1 MHLWM
6 MRKADA
12 GGSQGQKE
20 DIGMNIGQAK
30 QDIKDTVR
38 LYLKKDE
45 FGEYRIPVVRQR
57 PIFLVGAP
65 GIGKTAIME
74 QIAQELQIALVSYS
88 MTHHT
93 RQSALGLPVICHR
106 EYEGKEY
113 DVSEYT
119 MSEIIASVYDVMR
132 ESGLKEGILFL
143 DEINCVSETLAPS
156 MLQFL
161 QYKVFGGHRVPEGW
175 VIVTAG
181 NPKEYNRSVREF
193 DVVTLDRLKVLN
205 VEADY
210 EAWKAYADKEGLHRA
225 VLNYLELKKQDFY
238 LMEMTAKGRA
248 YVTARGWEDLS
259 QMLFLYEEES
269 LAVTEELVGQYLNH
283 DRVVREFMAYYDLYC
298 KYKKDYHVG
307 EILKGSVSEDMRR
320 KAKDAPF
327 DERISLLGMLTD
339 KMDGLLRDRME
350 QTDYLENLLQVLK
363 HVKTQ
368 MGVSGNAAGKEQ
380 GGRSGEEALSVQIA
394 ARERL
399 MASLS
404 AANALSAED
413 KRMHQRVLLF
423 LREQKRK
430 MLLSE
435 NASISDAAGEKQF
448 ALIRSEFE
456 KETALA
462 KQETAQAKQCLH
474 NLFVFVEETFADGN
488 ELLLLVTH
496 MTVTDC
502 CAGFVARFG
511 CEDYERHSKEMML
524 GEREDALL
532 REMEELEL

>member
-1 MHLWM
+1 
-6 MRKADA
+6 
-12 GGSQGQKE
+12 
-20 DIGMNIGQAK
+20 MNIGQAK
-30 QDIKDTVR
+30 KDIKNTVR

-93 RQSALGLPVICHR
+93 RQSALGLPAICRR

-113 DVSEYT
+113 EVSEYT
-119 MSEIIASVYDVMR
+119 MSEIIASVYKVMR

-181 NPKEYNRSVREF
+181 NPKEYNRSAREF

-225 VLNYLELKKQDFY
+225 ILNYLEIKKQDFY
-238 LMEMTAKGRA
+238 VMEMTAKGRS

-259 QMLFLYEEES
+259 QMLLLYEEES
-269 LAVTEELVGQYLNH
+269 LPVTEELIAQYLGH
-283 DRVVREFMAYYDLYC
+283 ERVVREFMAYYDLYC
-298 KYKKDYHVG
+298 KYKKDYHVD
-307 EILKGSVSEDMRR
+307 EILQGEASEEMCQR
-320 KAKDAPF
+320 AAGAPF

-339 KMDGLLRDRME
+339 RMDGFIRDCME
-350 QTDYLENLLQVLK
+350 KTDYLENLMKVLK
-363 HVKTQ
+363 NVKRQ
-368 MGVSGNAAGKEQ
+368 IESISV
-380 GGRSGEEALSVQIA
+380 EEALSVQIT

-404 AANALSAED
+404 SANALSSED
-413 KRMHQRVLLF
+413 KRLHQRVLFF
-423 LREQKRK
+423 LREQKRCL
-430 MLLSE
+430 LLSGTPGQCE
-435 NASISDAAGEKQF
+435 AAKEEAF
-448 ALIRSEFE
+448 AQIREAFE
-456 KETALA
+456 KEASCA
-462 KQETAQAKQCLH
+462 KRETAGTKEKLH
-474 NLFVFVEETFADGN
+474 HLFGFVEQSFRDGN

-496 MTVTDC
+496 MTVTES
-502 CAGFVARFG
+502 CAGFIARFG
-511 CEDYERHSKEMML
+511 CEDYERHSGELMIGERREELLKEM
-524 GEREDALL
+524 EAL
-532 REMEELEL
+532 EI

>member
-1 MHLWM
+1 
-6 MRKADA
+6 
-12 GGSQGQKE
+12 
-20 DIGMNIGQAK
+20 MNIGQAK

-65 GIGKTAIME
+65 GIGKTAVME
-74 QIAQELQIALVSYS
+74 QIAQELRIALVSYS

-93 RQSALGLPVICHR
+93 RQSALGLPVICRR
-106 EYEGKEY
+106 EYEGREY

-119 MSEIIASVYDVMR
+119 MSEIIASVYEVMR

-193 DVVTLDRLKVLN
+193 DVVTLDRLKVLR

-210 EAWKAYADKEGLHRA
+210 EAWKGYAEKEGLHRA

-269 LAVTEELVGQYLNH
+269 LTVTEELAAQYLGH
-283 DRVVREFMAYYDLYC
+283 ERIVREFTAYYDLYC
-298 KYKKDYHVG
+298 KYKKDYPVD
-307 EILKGSVSEDMRR
+307 EILQGSVSEGTRG
-320 KAKDAPF
+320 KAAAAPF
-327 DERISLLGMLTD
+327 DERLSLLGMLTD
-339 KMDGLLRDRME
+339 KTDGMLKDCME
-350 QTDYLENLLQVLK
+350 KTDYLENLLQVLK

-368 MGVSGNAAGKEQ
+368 MGIPAEQ
-380 GGRSGEEALSVQIA
+380 GQQGHGGISAAEALSIQIT

-399 MASLS
+399 LDSLS
-404 AANALSAED
+404 AAHALSAED
-413 KRMHQRVLLF
+413 KRMHNRVLLF
-423 LREQKRK
+423 LREQKR
-430 MLLSE
+430 E
-435 NASISDAAGEKQF
+435 AEQF
-448 ALIRSEFE
+448 AALKSAFE
-456 KETALA
+456 KEAACA
-462 KQETAQAKQCLH
+462 KLETAQAKQCIH
-474 NLFVFVEETFADGN
+474 NLFSFVEQVFADGN

-496 MTVTDC
+496 MTVTES

-511 CEDYERHSKEMML
+511 CEDYERHSKELML
-524 GEREDALL
+524 DERRASLL
-532 REMEELEL
+532 RELEELEL

>member
-1 MHLWM
+1 
-6 MRKADA
+6 
-12 GGSQGQKE
+12 
-20 DIGMNIGQAK
+20 MNIGQAK

-38 LYLKKDE
+38 LYLKKDV

-74 QIAQELQIALVSYS
+74 QIAQELHIALVSYS

-119 MSEIIASVYDVMR
+119 MSEIIASVYEVMR

-181 NPKEYNRSVREF
+181 NPKEYNRSAREF
-193 DVVTLDRLKVLN
+193 DVVTLDRLKVLS

-210 EAWKAYADKEGLHRA
+210 EAWKNYAEKEGLHRA

-269 LAVTEELVGQYLNH
+269 LAVTEELVGQYLSH
-283 DRVVREFMAYYDLYC
+283 ERVVREFMAYYDLYC
-298 KYKKDYHVG
+298 KYKKDYHIS
-307 EILKGSVSEDMRR
+307 EILQGSASEDMRK
-320 KAKDAPF
+320 KAENAPF

-339 KMDGLLRDRME
+339 QTDGMLRDCME
-350 QTDYLENLLQVLK
+350 KTDYLENLLQVLR

-368 MGVSGNAAGKEQ
+368 MGIPAEQQGRGAASDEHTASGRGGISAA
-380 GGRSGEEALSVQIA
+380 EAISIQIA

-399 MASLS
+399 LASLS

-413 KRMHQRVLLF
+413 KRMHQRVLVF
-423 LREQKRK
+423 LREQKK
-430 MLLSE
+430 NLLL
-435 NASISDAAGEKQF
+435 AGEPSVAEEQF
-448 ALIRSEFE
+448 AAVRRAFE
-456 KETALA
+456 QEAACA
-462 KQETAQAKQCLH
+462 KQETAQAKQCLYH
-474 NLFVFVEETFADGN
+474 LFSFVEQVFADGN

-511 CEDYERHSKEMML
+511 CEDYERHSKELML
-524 GEREDALL
+524 SERREALL

>member
-1 MHLWM
+1 
-6 MRKADA
+6 
-12 GGSQGQKE
+12 
-20 DIGMNIGQAK
+20 MNIGQAK
-30 QDIKDTVR
+30 KDIKDTVR

-45 FGEYRIPVVRQR
+45 FGNYRIPVVRQR

-119 MSEIIASVYDVMR
+119 MSEIIASVYEVMR
-132 ESGLKEGILFL
+132 ESGFKEGILFL

-181 NPKEYNRSVREF
+181 NPKEYNRSAREF
-193 DVVTLDRLKVLN
+193 DVVTLDRLKILN

-210 EAWKAYADKEGLHRA
+210 EAWKTYADKEGLHRA
-225 VLNYLELKKQDFY
+225 ILNYLELKKQDFY
-238 LMEMTAKGRA
+238 VMEMTAKGRS

-269 LAVTEELVGQYLNH
+269 LPVTEELAAQYLGH
-283 DRVVREFMAYYDLYC
+283 ERVVREFMAYYDLYC
-298 KYKKDYHVG
+298 KYKKDYPVA
-307 EILKGSVSEDMRR
+307 EILQNGASEQMRL
-320 KAKDAPF
+320 KAAKSAF

-339 KMDGLLRDRME
+339 QADCMLRECME
-350 QTDYLENLLQVLK
+350 KTDYLENLMQVLK
-363 HVKTQ
+363 NVKRQ
-368 MGVSGNAAGKEQ
+368 IQEAVSIQ
-380 GGRSGEEALSVQIA
+380 EALSVQIA

-399 MASLS
+399 VSSLT
-404 AANALSAED
+404 AANALSTED
-413 KRMHQRVLLF
+413 QRLHQRVLVF
-423 LREQKRK
+423 LREQKK
-430 MLLSE
+430 NLLLFGETGERADSAAE
-435 NASISDAAGEKQF
+435 KLFEQIKDA
-448 ALIRSEFE
+448 FE
-456 KETALA
+456 KEAACA
-462 KQETAQAKQCLH
+462 KQETAQAKQSLH
-474 NLFVFVEETFADGN
+474 HLFAFVEQAFSDGN

-496 MTVTDC
+496 MTAAPC
-502 CAGFVARFG
+502 CAGFIARFG
-511 CEDYERHSKEMML
+511 CEDYERHSKELMVS
-524 GEREDALL
+524 ERKAALIKEL
-532 REMEELEL
+532 EELEI

>member
-1 MHLWM
+1 
-6 MRKADA
+6 
-12 GGSQGQKE
+12 
-20 DIGMNIGQAK
+20 MNIGQAK

-38 LYLKKDE
+38 LYLKKDA

-74 QIAQELQIALVSYS
+74 QIAQELHIALVSYS

-119 MSEIIASVYDVMR
+119 MSEIIASVYEVMR

-181 NPKEYNRSVREF
+181 NPKEYNRGAREF

-210 EAWKAYADKEGLHRA
+210 EAWKNYAEKEGLHRA

-269 LAVTEELVGQYLNH
+269 LAVTEELVGQYLSH
-283 DRVVREFMAYYDLYC
+283 ERVVREFMAYYDLYC
-298 KYKKDYHVG
+298 KYKKDYHIS
-307 EILKGSVSEDMRR
+307 EILQGSASEDMRR
-320 KAKDAPF
+320 KAENAPF

-339 KMDGLLRDRME
+339 KTDGMLKDCME
-350 QTDYLENLLQVLK
+350 KTDYLENLLQVLK

-368 MGVSGNAAGKEQ
+368 MGIPAEKQGQAAVPDDQDGQQGQNAASDGHAA
-380 GGRSGEEALSVQIA
+380 SGCDGISAAEAFSIQIA

-399 MASLS
+399 LASLS

-413 KRMHQRVLLF
+413 KRMHQRVLAF
-423 LREQKRK
+423 LREQKRS
-430 MLLSE
+430 LLLE
-435 NASISDAAGEKQF
+435 GEQPVAGEQF
-448 ALIRSEFE
+448 AAIRRAFE
-456 KETALA
+456 QEAACA

-474 NLFVFVEETFADGN
+474 HLFSFVEQVFADGN

-511 CEDYERHSKEMML
+511 CEDYERHSKELML
-524 GEREDALL
+524 SERREALL